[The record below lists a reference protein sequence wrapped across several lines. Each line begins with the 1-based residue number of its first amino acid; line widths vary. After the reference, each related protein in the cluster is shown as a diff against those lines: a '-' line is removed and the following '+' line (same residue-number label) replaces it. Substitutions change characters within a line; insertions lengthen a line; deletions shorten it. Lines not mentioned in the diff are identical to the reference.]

1 MIHGVLAQGYVHVTH
16 GLLGLL
22 LIDADSLIL
31 PSPALSSF
39 TLCKEHAGFETHFP
53 VVRISLYPMFGRK
66 GTAHE
71 CHMEV

>member
-1 MIHGVLAQGYVHVTH
+1 MIREVLPQGYVHVTH

-31 PSPALSSF
+31 PSPTLSSF
-39 TLCKEHAGFETHFP
+39 TLCKEHADFDTHFS
-53 VVRISLYPMFGRK
+53 VVRISLYPVFGRK
-66 GTAHE
+66 RTAHE